1 MRTGVLDHGSAYY
14 APKSFLAPDGRRIL
28 WGWIRETR
36 PEAQYAAAGWAG
48 AMSLPRVLT
57 VNQYGELEMN
67 PAVEVEKLRG
77 AEEIS
82 TLEVGT
88 PHKQTLTALRRELY
102 ISLGDIQ
109 LKFSVRL
116 LSQDKTVWELVVD
129 TLASLV
135 TCANITVALPP
146 QLKSNDAIRIF
157 IDGSVIESFIAGREA
172 LTSRVYNLVPG
183 STELQIEMVKG
194 QSLKLSQW
202 PLTAISPDR
211 LTT

>member
-1 MRTGVLDHGSAYY
+1 
-14 APKSFLAPDGRRIL
+14 
-28 WGWIRETR
+28 
-36 PEAQYAAAGWAG
+36 
-48 AMSLPRVLT
+48 MSLPRALT

-67 PAVEVEKLRG
+67 PAIEVEKLRG
-77 AEEIS
+77 AENTS
-82 TLEVGT
+82 TLQVGT
-88 PHKQTLTALRRELY
+88 PHKQALTSLRREIH
-102 ISLGDIQ
+102 ISLSDTQ
-109 LKFSVRL
+109 SKFSVRL

-129 TLASLV
+129 TPASLV
-135 TCANITVALPP
+135 TCANITFALPP
-146 QLKSNDAIRIF
+146 QLKPDDAIRLF

-183 STELQIEMVKG
+183 STELQIELAKG